1 MLKHIFVLL
10 HQYGFASLIYTMMM
24 HFYKAILMNN
34 VNKMLIQ
41 LCRCSIK
48 RGLLYILK
56 NLCLNQFRK
65 KAFLGFLIDFI
76 KMIVTLTPEKASE
89 LSKLCAETIRKREIT
104 IRVCARI
111 IGKMIAAEPAVQYAP
126 LHKIVLENEKE
137 QCLKSKKGNFDA
149 KITLSEIAK
158 SELNW

>member
-1 MLKHIFVLL
+1 
-10 HQYGFASLIYTMMM
+10 
-24 HFYKAILMNN
+24 MNN
-34 VNKMLIQ
+34 VNEMLIQ

-89 LSKLCAETIRKREIT
+89 LAKLCAETIRKREIT

-111 IGKMIAAEPAVQYAP
+111 IGKMIAAEPAVQYAS
-126 LHKIVLENEKE
+126 LH
-137 QCLKSKKGNFDA
+137 
-149 KITLSEIAK
+149 
-158 SELNW
+158 